1 MLLTKIRLSGFK
13 SFVDS
18 AEIKLSTGLTGIVGP
33 NGCGKSNVV
42 DAVKWV
48 LGESRVSELR
58 SGQSKDI
65 IFNGSGSR
73 AAAGR
78 ASVELV
84 FDNSDGSLKGMWG
97 GFSEISV
104 QRTITSD
111 GSSNLSINGQPV
123 RKRDVQDLFSG
134 TGLGPRAYAIVGQ
147 GSIKNIIEARPEE
160 LRFFVEEAA
169 GVSKYRTRRRE
180 TESRLRDSKANLL
193 RVDDLIQEL
202 DKQIET
208 LTTQA
213 ESAAKYQEKVRK
225 KLEVEYEILNCKEED
240 IKGKVQTLRTALD
253 TDTLN

>member
-1 MLLTKIRLSGFK
+1 M
-13 SFVDS
+13 
-18 AEIKLSTGLTGIVGP
+18 
-33 NGCGKSNVV
+33 
-42 DAVKWV
+42 

-58 SGQSKDI
+58 SGHSKDV

-84 FDNSDGSLKGMWG
+84 FDNSDGALKGMWG

-160 LRFFVEEAA
+160 LRFFVEELLVYQSTEHA
-169 GVSKYRTRRRE
+169 GERRKVASEIVRQIFYGLMTLFKNWTSK
-180 TESRLRDSKANLL
+180 L
-193 RVDDLIQEL
+193 
-202 DKQIET
+202 
-208 LTTQA
+208 
-213 ESAAKYQEKVRK
+213 
-225 KLEVEYEILNCKEED
+225 KL
-240 IKGKVQTLRTALD
+240 
-253 TDTLN
+253 

>member
-78 ASVELV
+78 ASVELI

-111 GSSNLSINGQPV
+111 GSSNLSINGQSV

-160 LRFFVEEAA
+160 LRFLLKRLLEFQSIERA
-169 GVSKYRTRRRE
+169 GERRKVASE
-180 TESRLRDSKANLL
+180 TVRQTSYGLMILFKNLTNKLKVLLHKPNLRQSIKKKFGKNL
-193 RVDDLIQEL
+193 RWSM
-202 DKQIET
+202 K
-208 LTTQA
+208 
-213 ESAAKYQEKVRK
+213 S
-225 KLEVEYEILNCKEED
+225 
-240 IKGKVQTLRTALD
+240 
-253 TDTLN
+253 